1 MSTPAPAPASTYSI
15 KNPFPARH
23 VDNYVLTGSSSEK
36 ETRHHSISL
45 DGSDLKYLPGDALGL
60 VATNCPGLVDEL
72 VRALKA
78 KGDEMVK
85 GKDGSMKPLAAALIS
100 DYVVNF
106 ADKKFVEACVNK
118 GAADLKPLLAPE
130 NAEQLKTY
138 LSGRGEAHDY
148 VDILNENPGVTFT
161 PEEFVALLRRLPP
174 RLYSIASSLSACPGE
189 VQLTVATVRYDI
201 RGRKRKGVCST
212 FLADR
217 WEGDTTAGIYMQSQQ
232 KHFSLPHDTNT
243 PIIMVGPGTGVA
255 PFRGFV
261 QERVITGAP
270 GKNWLFF
277 GEQRSE
283 QNFFY
288 RPVVEEWV
296 NGGKLKLTCAW
307 SRDVPGKREFVQHKM
322 AENAAEI
329 WQWLESG
336 AHFYVCGDKSRMAAD
351 VDATLHKLV
360 EEHGGKTP
368 EQAKEYVEG
377 LKKAHRYQRD
387 VY

>member
-1 MSTPAPAPASTYSI
+1 
-15 KNPFPARH
+15 
-23 VDNYVLTGSSSEK
+23 VLTGPSSEK
-36 ETRHHSISL
+36 ETRHHAISL
-45 DGSDLKYLPGDALGL
+45 EGSDLKYLPGDALGL
-60 VATNCPGLVDEL
+60 VATNCPALVDEL
-72 VRALKA
+72 VRALKL
-78 KGDEMVK
+78 KGDESVK
-85 GKDGSMKPLAAALIS
+85 GKDGNMKPLAAALVS
-100 DYVVNF
+100 DFVINF

-130 NAEQLKTY
+130 NAEQLKAY

-148 VDILNENPGVTFT
+148 VDILNENPGVTFSA
-161 PEEFVALLRRLPP
+161 EEFVALLRRLPP

-189 VQLTVATVRYDI
+189 VHLTVATVRYDI

-232 KHFSLPHDTNT
+232 KHFSLPQHNNT
-243 PIIMVGPGTGVA
+243 AIIMVGPGTGVA

-270 GKNWLFF
+270 GKNWLIF

-288 RPVVEEWV
+288 RPSVEEWV

-322 AENAAEI
+322 AENGPEV
-329 WQWLESG
+329 WQWLEGG

-351 VDATLHKLV
+351 VDATLHKII
-360 EEHGGKTP
+360 EEQGGKTP
-368 EQAKEYVEG
+368 EQAKEYVDA

>member
-1 MSTPAPAPASTYSI
+1 MSTPAPAPASAYSI
-15 KNPFPARH
+15 KNPYPARH
-23 VDNYVLTGSSSEK
+23 VDNYVLTGAASEK

-45 DGSDLKYLPGDALGL
+45 GDSGLTYMAGDALGL
-60 VATNCPGLVDEL
+60 VATNCRALADEL
-72 VRALKA
+72 VAALRA
-78 KGDEMVK
+78 KGDEPVK
-85 GKDGSMKPLAAALIS
+85 GKDGNPKPLRDALVS
-100 DYVVNF
+100 DYTINF
-106 ADKKFVEACVNK
+106 ADKKFVEACIAK
-118 GAADLKPLLAPE
+118 GASDLAPLLAPE
-130 NAEQLKTY
+130 NAEQLKAY
-138 LSGRGEAHDY
+138 LQGRNEAHDF
-148 VDILNENPGVTFT
+148 VDILKEHPQVQFT
-161 PEEFVALLRRLPP
+161 PDEFIALLRRLPP
-174 RLYSIASSLSACPGE
+174 RLYSIASSLNAHPGE

-201 RGRKRKGVCST
+201 RSRQRKGVAST

-217 WEGDTTAGIYMQSQQ
+217 WTGDVTAGIYMQSQQ
-232 KHFSLPHDTNT
+232 KHFSLPHDLNT

-261 QERVITGAP
+261 EERVVSGATGQ
-270 GKNWLFF
+270 NWLFF

-288 RPVVEEWV
+288 RDQIEGYV

-322 AENAAEI
+322 AEEGADF
-329 WQWLESG
+329 WKWLEKG

-351 VDATLHKLV
+351 VDATLHKIV
-360 EEHGGKTP
+360 EQHGGKTP
-368 EQAKEYVEG
+368 EQAKEYVEA